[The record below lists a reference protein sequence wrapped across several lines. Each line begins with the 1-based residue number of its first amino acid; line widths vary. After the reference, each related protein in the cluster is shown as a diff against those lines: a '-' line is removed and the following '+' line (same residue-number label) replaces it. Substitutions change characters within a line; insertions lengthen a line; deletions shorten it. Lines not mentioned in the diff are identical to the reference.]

1 MKAATYLE
9 FKHNAKEAIDTY
21 KEIFAAQVM
30 FEVLYDEKMTQDPA
44 MVGKVYHAE
53 MIIGDLNLYV
63 SDSGVEPSFTSMRF
77 VVEIQDEAKAHQVY
91 EQLAQGG
98 KIISDFV
105 KIPIGPT
112 IAHVVDKFGIH
123 WNVVTCF

>member
-1 MKAATYLE
+1 MKVATYLE
-9 FKHNAKEAIDTY
+9 FKHNAKEAIETY
-21 KEIFAAQVM
+21 KAIFNAEVT
-30 FEVLYDEKMTQDPA
+30 FEYFYDEKMTLDPE

-53 MIIGDLNLYV
+53 MKIGDLNLYI

-77 VVEIQDEAKAHQVY
+77 VVEIPEEAKARQIY
-91 EQLAQGG
+91 EELAQGG

-123 WNVVTCF
+123 WNIVIC